1 MDTLDNADNKI
12 IELLYIESVIKIYID
27 DNKLYLV
34 LYEKNM
40 EDNQLL
46 QLYETLEMFYEVCK
60 KKNKRFFFVIDFRL
74 YNQHPTQFQL
84 LKKCVCFLNKHR
96 DFYEKYK
103 ISTICIVDCYAIKI
117 ALNVILKIYTPV
129 RPFVFFNTIEE
140 IVFDT
145 TL

>member
-60 KKNKRFFFVIDFRL
+60 KKK
-74 YNQHPTQFQL
+74 
-84 LKKCVCFLNKHR
+84 
-96 DFYEKYK
+96 
-103 ISTICIVDCYAIKI
+103 
-117 ALNVILKIYTPV
+117 
-129 RPFVFFNTIEE
+129 
-140 IVFDT
+140 
-145 TL
+145 